1 MKLPSRCCACSS
13 SRPRAAVTSSSAR
26 RARMSSRRLSIGLLF
41 DLAFEQQRRRRL
53 SQRASKPLF
62 KLPQLV
68 QGHFGN
74 LSAQDDIDVYLHLRR
89 PQPAVKKLG
98 YSLQTIRRLLGF
110 VAHYLDQ
117 ISYGLARMASRFKAG
132 RTLLLGQFSRTAARV
147 RGNAGEP
154 VRIARLA
161 HGYLVHVASCP
172 SNASHASLGDGRACL
187 ERAGCC
193 QPGDRRLRHVEGSR
207 EISLHRTLREALD
220 DFMTLMGCQSLRTSE
235 FHATGLR
242 ALSAVICT
250 SADQLSLEFRE
261 AAEYRQH
268 QAAVRRRGVG
278 PCVLQ

>member
-1 MKLPSRCCACSS
+1 MKLASSRCASSS
-13 SRPRAAVTSSSAR
+13 SRPSAAVASSSAR

-62 KLPQLV
+62 KLPQLI
-68 QGHFGN
+68 QGHLAD

-98 YSLQTIRRLLGF
+98 YSLQTIRRLLCF

-117 ISYGLARMASRFKAG
+117 ISYGLARMASRIKAG

-161 HGYLVHVASCP
+161 HGYLVHVASCA
-172 SNASHASLGDGRACL
+172 SNASLGDGRACL

-220 DFMTLMGCQSLRTSE
+220 GGRRSGRKGSRGTTWRSWASWPSRP
-235 FHATGLR
+235 HR
-242 ALSAVICT
+242 APRRSGH
-250 SADQLSLEFRE
+250 SFR
-261 AAEYRQH
+261 RWR
-268 QAAVRRRGVG
+268 V
-278 PCVLQ
+278 

>member
-62 KLPQLV
+62 KLPQLI

-98 YSLQTIRRLLGF
+98 YSLQTIRRVLCF

-117 ISYGLARMASRFKAG
+117 I
-132 RTLLLGQFSRTAARV
+132 
-147 RGNAGEP
+147 
-154 VRIARLA
+154 
-161 HGYLVHVASCP
+161 GY
-172 SNASHASLGDGRACL
+172 
-187 ERAGCC
+187 
-193 QPGDRRLRHVEGSR
+193 
-207 EISLHRTLREALD
+207 ALD
-220 DFMTLMGCQSLRTSE
+220 RV
-235 FHATGLR
+235 TGRFEPSSIL
-242 ALSAVICT
+242 
-250 SADQLSLEFRE
+250 
-261 AAEYRQH
+261 
-268 QAAVRRRGVG
+268 
-278 PCVLQ
+278 